1 MARNQLPE
9 GVGKKIVEALKRQS
23 EADIAPVENNGGS
36 TFSNS
41 LPLTEIEDLPEI
53 KYNET
58 IETAHIDEIG
68 EINEL
73 PEVREISNIQE
84 NVIVEETPKI
94 MFGEPA
100 TIAETPAVNTVEMPK
115 FTVPKPQNTTADNA
129 QTLSYSNVNLK
140 QENAPQQIHKHSP
153 VTLPP
158 NVATLQNLING
169 LPNGVTKQT
178 GAQIIKQT
186 LEAMGLPMN
195 SVLKEAQMFQEDLNC
210 SARECMI
217 KIQEYK
223 TNIMQLERS
232 VEEYQ
237 QNITQVNDII
247 SLFLS
252 AGK

>member
-23 EADIAPVENNGGS
+23 EADIAPVENNGS
-36 TFSNS
+36 ATFSNS

-58 IETAHIDEIG
+58 IENTH
-68 EINEL
+68 INEISEIHEIS
-73 PEVREISNIQE
+73 EVREIPDIQE
-84 NVIVEETPKI
+84 NVIVEETPKVI
-94 MFGEPA
+94 LGEPA
-100 TIAETPAVNTVEMPK
+100 TISETPVVNTIEMPK
-115 FTVPKPQNTTADNA
+115 FTAPKQQSTTADNA
-129 QTLSYSNVNLK
+129 QALSYSNVNLK
-140 QENAPQQIHKHSP
+140 QETAPQQIHKHSP